1 MHTVFVACRAPGSN
15 LANLFLGGTDRM
27 SFRPGLKNFTSYQNR
42 CCCCSQ
48 EETNKEKKWVQQKLQ
63 QPLLLRRRRHPL
75 LVFFL
80 LVFSS
85 PAAYVRVCGC
95 ALKIFF
101 LAFLPVPGSALS
113 DFPVPAPISFQSGRA
128 RLLCDKRTVI
138 FRETLAGWTLLFA
151 PQHSL
156 S

>member
-1 MHTVFVACRAPGSN
+1 MHTVFAACRAPGSN
-15 LANLFLGGTDRM
+15 LANLFRGGPTGCR
-27 SFRPGLKNFTSYQNR
+27 SALAQKTLLLIKIAAAAAPRRKRTR
-42 CCCCSQ
+42 
-48 EETNKEKKWVQQKLQ
+48 KKKWVQQKLQ

-80 LVFSS
+80 LFSS